1 MSDVMYGVLAM
12 SVAFNLYLM
21 HRLIDANNAL
31 RNVDRILRAV
41 ANDKAKIVRKNDGDW
56 TVERTK

>member
-21 HRLIDANNAL
+21 HRLIDADDAL
-31 RNVDRILRAV
+31 RNGDRILRAG
-41 ANDKAKIVRKNDGDW
+41 ANDKAQIGRKNDGDW